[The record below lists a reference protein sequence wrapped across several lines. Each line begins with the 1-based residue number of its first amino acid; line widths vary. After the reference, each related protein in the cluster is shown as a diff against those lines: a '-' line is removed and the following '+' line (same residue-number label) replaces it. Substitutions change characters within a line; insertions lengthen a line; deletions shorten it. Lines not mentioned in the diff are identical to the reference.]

1 MLDLLIYLVDL
12 EITEC
17 LCEGQGPGQLVGAPQ
32 PSEVRGG
39 ETKAEPYLVVS
50 SAGIC
55 RLWPRNESDLPPVF
69 VRLIALRKAST
80 FFK

>member
-1 MLDLLIYLVDL
+1 MDLLHCMLDLLIYLVDL

-39 ETKAEPYLVVS
+39 ETKAEPYL
-50 SAGIC
+50 
-55 RLWPRNESDLPPVF
+55 
-69 VRLIALRKAST
+69 
-80 FFK
+80 